1 MAKVLFKGSPVKTA
15 GDLPAKGSV
24 APDFK
29 LTKTDLSD
37 TTLADYRGKTVI
49 LNIFPS
55 IGTGVC
61 SASVRQFNKLA
72 AGLNNTVVLCIS
84 RDLPFAHKSFCEA
97 EGIANVIPLSEYKNT
112 SFSDNYKVKY
122 LEGGFE
128 GLLSRAIVVVS
139 PDGKVVYT
147 EQVPD
152 TGTEP
157 NYDAAL
163 AAAK

>member
-1 MAKVLFKGSPVKTA
+1 MAQVLFKGVPVKTA
-15 GDLPAKGSV
+15 GDLPKVGSV

-37 TTLADYRGKTVI
+37 TTLSDFKGKTVI

-72 AGLNNTVVLCIS
+72 AGLKNTVVLCVS
-84 RDLPFAHKSFCEA
+84 RDLPFAHKQFCEA
-97 EGIANVIPLSEYKNT
+97 EGIANVIPLAEYKNT
-112 SFSDNYKVKY
+112 SFSDKYKVKY

-128 GLLSRAIVVVS
+128 GLLSRSIVVVS
-139 PDGKVVYT
+139 PEGKVVYT

-152 TGTEP
+152 TGKEP
-157 NYDAAL
+157 NYDASL

>member
-1 MAKVLFKGSPVKTA
+1 MAQVLFKGTPVKTA
-15 GDLPAKGSV
+15 GELPKKGAV

-37 TTLADYRGKTVI
+37 TTLSAFKGKTVI

-55 IGTGVC
+55 IGTGTC

-72 AGLNNTVVLCIS
+72 AGLKNTVVLAIS
-84 RDLPFAHKSFCEA
+84 RDLPFAHKHFCEA
-97 EGIANVIPLSEYKNT
+97 EGIANVIPLSEYRNT
-112 SFSDNYKVKY
+112 SFSDKYKVKF

-128 GLLSRAIVVVS
+128 GLLSRSIVVVS

-152 TGTEP
+152 TGKEP

>member
-1 MAKVLFKGSPVKTA
+1 MAQVLFKGTPVKTA
-15 GDLPAKGSV
+15 GELPKKGAV

-37 TTLADYRGKTVI
+37 TTLSAFKGKTVI

-55 IGTGVC
+55 LGTSTC
-61 SASVRQFNKLA
+61 SASIRQFNKLA
-72 AGLNNTVVLCIS
+72 AGLKNTVVLCIS
-84 RDLPFAHKSFCEA
+84 RDLPFAHKHFCEA
-97 EGIANVIPLSEYKNT
+97 EGIANVIPLSEYRNT
-112 SFSDNYKVKY
+112 SFSDKYKVKF

-128 GLLSRAIVVVS
+128 GLLSRSIVVVS

-152 TGTEP
+152 TGKEP

>member
-1 MAKVLFKGSPVKTA
+1 
-15 GDLPAKGSV
+15 
-24 APDFK
+24 
-29 LTKTDLSD
+29 LSD
-37 TTLADYRGKTVI
+37 TTLSAFKGKTVI

-72 AGLNNTVVLCIS
+72 AGLKNTVVLAIS
-84 RDLPFAHKSFCEA
+84 RDLPFAHKHFCEA
-97 EGIANVIPLSEYKNT
+97 EGIVNVIALSEYKNT

-128 GLLSRAIVVVS
+128 GLLSRSIVVVS

-152 TGTEP
+152 TGIEP